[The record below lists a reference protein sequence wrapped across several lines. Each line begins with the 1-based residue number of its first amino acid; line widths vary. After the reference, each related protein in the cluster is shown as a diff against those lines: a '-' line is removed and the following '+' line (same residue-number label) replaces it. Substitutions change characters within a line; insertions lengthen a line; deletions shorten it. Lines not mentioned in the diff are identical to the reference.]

1 MIRSLVLAAGML
13 LASYLAA
20 SAQNLKITVQS
31 LLNDGYTV
39 AGITGSQAG
48 GALVFLQK
56 DKMLMSCFVTEKPG
70 SPVVDTQY
78 CKPVK

>member
-1 MIRSLVLAAGML
+1 MMRSLALAVGML
-13 LASYLAA
+13 LASHIAA

-56 DKMLMSCFVTEKPG
+56 DKTLMSCFVTEKPG
-70 SPVVDTQY
+70 SSAVDTQY